1 MKAVFLLACLCAAA
15 RAGWLSG
22 EAASIDGPRQLF
34 QAGRY
39 EKVVGALGD
48 GLLQKLRGA
57 DQQDGY
63 YYLGLSYER
72 LGRLDKALGVYQLG
86 VKLFPRDINLLTQ
99 LAMLLHTSGLE
110 EQAEPLFQKVL
121 AIHPN
126 NAAAHLGLAQIDHSL
141 GFLDLSV
148 AHYQKALETMGDNP
162 AVWREYSEVSL
173 DRRDYATAEQAA
185 RRALALSSDP
195 DGMLD
200 LARALRASGRLDQ
213 AIATLDL
220 AAQRFPRRRDLSL
233 ARALWRLEEGRYDE
247 ALPLAQALLA
257 APDPPALAYWIRARV
272 ELKRDGYQAAV
283 ADLRSAA
290 ASEGDDSSFVAA
302 ASEKLLALLGAR

>member
-1 MKAVFLLACLCAAA
+1 
-15 RAGWLSG
+15 
-22 EAASIDGPRQLF
+22 
-34 QAGRY
+34 
-39 EKVVGALGD
+39 GALGD